1 MQVFMV
7 SLCKYF
13 SRLLLPCLIALFAI
27 DALGD
32 SSEASGALMSTIDK
46 NGTICAGGW
55 DSPRYDYWI
64 KILGET
70 LGETIGKS
78 AAMQSIVAG
87 SMVDTNGDLY
97 NIIYTN
103 VNSAGAL
110 YFIIKRAANNPKKCQ
125 SLFWYP
131 WKFLYNKNVPKTPY
145 YVLKNDSRYFQQCF
159 YNAFQP
165 CIAQE
170 IENDGYLYVVVYAP
184 ITRLYTNT
192 VSENKEGFVI
202 GKFSK
207 ELSKKAEGYIHR
219 ATYRTHPRNKYGLE
233 TGNVQAWH
241 DSGNLHLNYIY
252 LENPNNTYTA
262 RWYQTYCPPFSS
274 SSGFKAQGEDSDSRP
289 GYQTQ
294 ASGMGLQPRAIKY
307 GGCVYQLGSCQAV
320 PYIAKTQKD
329 KADIVCWIDGTCDPF
344 SLCSSADVR
353 RCWDF
358 CIVDNPYSPK
368 EPIFCVLGLQC
379 PNTGTQATLIS
390 KNNNLW
396 KGAEK
401 GAENPN
407 LSWESNDIVLL
418 LSSAPWDTNW
428 WKYSQEI
435 GFGPE
440 DPQNVIYSTNVT
452 FTTSSNVLGVGYKPE
467 QLYYN
472 THKICTYTSG
482 GGRKYIIYCYCYPG
496 KERRL
501 YLGYASYV
509 VRKNSKGFYKV
520 CLLTKT
526 EKCIS
531 KTCNRIFHMDC
542 RKGHLWITWI
552 GGKDQKNNDDSTYYY
567 YHIKADELIQE

>member
-1 MQVFMV
+1 MV
-7 SLCKYF
+7 SFGNYF
-13 SRLLLPCLIALFAI
+13 SRLLLPYLIPLFAI

-32 SSEASGALMSTIDK
+32 SSELSGPLYPNTEW
-46 NGTICAGGW
+46 N
-55 DSPRYDYWI
+55 SPRYDYWI
-64 KILGET
+64 EI

-78 AAMQSIVAG
+78 AAMQSIVAS

-103 VNSAGAL
+103 INSNGAL
-110 YFIIKRAANNPKKCQ
+110 YFIIKRAANTSQICRF
-125 SLFWYP
+125 LAWYP
-131 WKFLYNKNVPKTPY
+131 WKFLYDQVVPQNPY
-145 YVLKNDSRYFQQCF
+145 YVGGGDRRYFQQCF

-170 IENDGYLYVVVYAP
+170 IENDDYLYVVVYAP
-184 ITRLYTNT
+184 ITRLYTNDN
-192 VSENKEGFVI
+192 SNNKEGFVI

-207 ELSKKAEGYIHR
+207 ELSKQAEGFIHS
-219 ATYRTHPRNKYGLE
+219 ATYRTCPRDKFELE

-252 LENPNNTYTA
+252 LETPNNASTA
-262 RWYQTYCPPFSS
+262 RWFQAYCTNFPTY
-274 SSGFKAQGEDSDSRP
+274 SSGSLVVAKAESVGITSE
-289 GYQTQ
+289 
-294 ASGMGLQPRAIKY
+294 ASSIAPQPRAIKY
-307 GGCVYQLGSCQAV
+307 GDYIYQLGSNRAV
-320 PYIAKTQKD
+320 PYIAKMQKD
-329 KADIVCWIDGTCDPF
+329 QTDIVCWIDGTCDPF
-344 SLCSSADVR
+344 SLCSNTNIR

-358 CIVDNPYSPK
+358 CIVDNPYSTT

-379 PNTGTQATLIS
+379 PNTGTSSTRIS
-390 KNNNLW
+390 QNNNLW

-401 GAENPN
+401 GSENPN
-407 LSWESNDIVLL
+407 LSWESNNIVLL
-418 LSSAPWDTNW
+418 LSSAPWNTSTW
-428 WKYSQEI
+428 RYFKAI

-440 DPQNVIYSTNVT
+440 DPQNVIYSTGVT
-452 FTTSSNVLGVGYKPE
+452 LANSSSKFDVGYKPE

-482 GGRKYIIYCYCYPG
+482 GGGRKYIIYCYCYPG
-496 KERRL
+496 NKRYL

-509 VRKNSKGFYKV
+509 VRKNSQGIPKV

-542 RKGHLWITWI
+542 RNGHLWITWI
-552 GGKDQKNNDDSTYYY
+552 GGKSQTDNDDSTYYY
-567 YHIKADELIQE
+567 YHIKTDELIQE